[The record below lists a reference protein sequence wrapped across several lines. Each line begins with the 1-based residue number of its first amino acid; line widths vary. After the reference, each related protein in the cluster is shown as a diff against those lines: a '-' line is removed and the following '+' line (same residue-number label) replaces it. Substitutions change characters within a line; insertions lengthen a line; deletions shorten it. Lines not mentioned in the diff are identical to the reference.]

1 MTRPVLG
8 RLMAEPRKLALCILA
23 GRGLGEFERLG
34 AADFATQVPCDLR
47 YPDGAHRGQVGVE
60 MARQQRLNLFDRA
73 AVEHRRQPLV
83 APLEKGQEVGT
94 LALTVDGKPYGQY
107 PVLALQDVPVAGFFG
122 RLWDAI
128 VMFFKSL

>member
-1 MTRPVLG
+1 MRVHAGARVL
-8 RLMAEPRKLALCILA
+8 
-23 GRGLGEFERLG
+23 
-34 AADFATQVPCDLR
+34 ADG
-47 YPDGAHRGQVGVE
+47 PDH
-60 MARQQRLNLFDRA
+60 
-73 AVEHRRQPLV
+73 
-83 APLEKGQEVGT
+83 GQEVGT